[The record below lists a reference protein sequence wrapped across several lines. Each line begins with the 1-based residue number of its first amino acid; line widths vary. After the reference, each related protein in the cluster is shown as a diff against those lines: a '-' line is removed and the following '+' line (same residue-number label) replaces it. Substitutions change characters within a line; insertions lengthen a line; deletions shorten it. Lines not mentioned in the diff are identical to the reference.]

1 MKESSE
7 LRSLQQ
13 GCGLEPPLQVWVQ
26 TGSIRGTLCVHGT
39 EVCGREARK
48 GGCDMQGVPR
58 ALVSKEAVNPPFFLT
73 ALFDINKNR
82 DSRLF
87 P

>member
-7 LRSLQQ
+7 LRSLHR
-13 GCGLEPPLQVWVQ
+13 GVGWSHRCRFGYRLEASGGHCASTAQKYVAERP
-26 TGSIRGTLCVHGT
+26 
-39 EVCGREARK
+39 GRETVICR
-48 GGCDMQGVPR
+48 GLPR

>member
-1 MKESSE
+1 MAQKYVAD
-7 LRSLQQ
+7 R
-13 GCGLEPPLQVWVQ
+13 P
-26 TGSIRGTLCVHGT
+26 
-39 EVCGREARK
+39 GREAVICR
-48 GGCDMQGVPR
+48 GLPR